1 MMYLSSCVYSR
12 TLGLIGHVTSNYPMS
27 LYGYLIKIGH
37 AENLNGCFEVNIAL
51 GILEGDG
58 DQRSSGV

>member
-1 MMYLSSCVYSR
+1 
-12 TLGLIGHVTSNYPMS
+12 MS